1 MYCFGTS
8 QIHGLATMSQTS
20 KVPVSLKVRFPRS
33 YYEPTTHAP
42 TDRPTHNHYTHSHTH
57 ARATYTCPYNK
68 FIIVIIILGV
78 KLRVNGRIKLFLHL
92 QMLTKQ

>member
-33 YYEPTTHAP
+33 YYEPTTR
-42 TDRPTHNHYTHSHTH
+42 TDRQTNTQPLHTH
-57 ARATYTCPYNK
+57 THTHTRATYTCPYNK

-78 KLRVNGRIKLFLHL
+78 KLRVNGRN
-92 QMLTKQ
+92 